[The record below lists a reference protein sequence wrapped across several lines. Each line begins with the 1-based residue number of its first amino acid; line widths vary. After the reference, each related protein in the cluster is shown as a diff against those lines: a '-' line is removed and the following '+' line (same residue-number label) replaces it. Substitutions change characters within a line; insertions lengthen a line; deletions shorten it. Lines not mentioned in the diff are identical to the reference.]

1 MKKKYKTLD
10 VLNHAWLSA
19 FWSHTYTDWEQIHS
33 PSPRGEDEL
42 HGLKLDWKR
51 FVSEQLQD
59 FCREE
64 LRAVKTYSDLP
75 VTTNMM
81 MYFSPLDYDKWAE
94 ELDVISWDSYP
105 SWHTKEDEVPIAV
118 WAAFMHNQM
127 RGFQKKPFLM
137 MESTPSLV
145 NWDEE
150 NNVKRPGMNYLSSMQ
165 AIALGSDSVLYFQ
178 WRNSRGSSEKFHGA
192 VVDHDGSEKNR
203 VFQEVA
209 WIGKDL
215 EKLSSQILS
224 TCNREKVAIIMDL
237 ENWWALSDAQ
247 AISRKF
253 DYTEEL
259 LKYYRVFWEKGIEVD
274 IISMDRE
281 LSDYQLVVAP
291 TLYLHKKEYI
301 HKVEAYVEAGGIYVT
316 TYWSGVVNET
326 DLCFIGERPHERLLG
341 LSVDEIDVGNEY
353 FPNTFSYK
361 DGVYKAGVLREV
373 VTLQTAKPLGTYLQD
388 YNVNTPAITENAYGK
403 GKAYYVVVQP
413 DLEFLKEFLGDVIE
427 EANVEA
433 NLTETLP
440 YGVTVSKR
448 SGKEQKDDVYF
459 LQNFNRHPVKMVL
472 NECYTNLIT
481 DEILTGS
488 IKLQTYQCIVMQK
501 K

>member
-1 MKKKYKTLD
+1 MIGGIEMNSEINAFINKYVKEIRNNNAAFFAGAGFSKESGYVDWKTLLESIASELGLEVEKEHDLVALAQYCYNKHQNRGIIND
-10 VLNHAWLSA
+10 VIFEEFSKQKEPTQNHRILA
-19 FWSHTYTDWEQIHS
+19 
-33 PSPRGEDEL
+33 R
-42 HGLKLDWKR
+42 
-51 FVSEQLQD
+51 
-59 FCREE
+59 
-64 LRAVKTYSDLP
+64 LP
-75 VTTNMM
+75 IGVIWTTN
-81 MYFSPLDYDKWAE
+81 YDDLIEKAFDNVQKIV
-94 ELDVISWDSYP
+94 DVKSRNEHLSNTLANRECILY
-105 SWHTKEDEVPIAV
+105 K
-118 WAAFMHNQM
+118 MH
-127 RGFQKKPFLM
+127 GDK
-137 MESTPSLV
+137 
-145 NWDEE
+145 
-150 NNVKRPGMNYLSSMQ
+150 NNP
-165 AIALGSDSVLYFQ
+165 SVLYFQ
-178 WRNSRGSSEKFHGA
+178 WRKSRGSSEKFHGA
-192 VVDHDGSEKNR
+192 VVDHDASEKNR

-224 TCNREKVAIIMDL
+224 TCNRAKVAIIMDW

>member
-1 MKKKYKTLD
+1 M
-10 VLNHAWLSA
+10 
-19 FWSHTYTDWEQIHS
+19 
-33 PSPRGEDEL
+33 
-42 HGLKLDWKR
+42 
-51 FVSEQLQD
+51 
-59 FCREE
+59 
-64 LRAVKTYSDLP
+64 
-75 VTTNMM
+75 
-81 MYFSPLDYDKWAE
+81 
-94 ELDVISWDSYP
+94 
-105 SWHTKEDEVPIAV
+105 
-118 WAAFMHNQM
+118 
-127 RGFQKKPFLM
+127 
-137 MESTPSLV
+137 
-145 NWDEE
+145 
-150 NNVKRPGMNYLSSMQ
+150 
-165 AIALGSDSVLYFQ
+165 
-178 WRNSRGSSEKFHGA
+178 
-192 VVDHDGSEKNR
+192 EKNR

-224 TCNREKVAIIMDL
+224 TCNRAKVAIIMDW

-281 LSDYQLVVAP
+281 LLDYQLVVAP

-403 GKAYYVVVQP
+403 GKAYYVAVQP

-488 IKLQTYQCIVMQK
+488 VILQTYQCIVMQK

>member
-1 MKKKYKTLD
+1 MGKKIVAILLIATMAMGIAACGGSGDKKDDNTITVWCWDKTFNIFAMEEAAKIYQEDHQD
-10 VLNHAWLSA
+10 VKIDIVEVGDVDVQSRLTTAGTSGDLSTLPDIFLMQDQA
-19 FWSHTYTDWEQIHS
+19 FQKNVLSYPDVFTEISEKKIDFSEFAPGKTDFSVVDGKHYGVPFDNGAAIACYRTDILQEAGMTLEDFTDITWDEWVEKGKVVLEKTGK
-33 PSPRGEDEL
+33 PLLTTTAGECDL
-42 HGLKLDWKR
+42 LTMM
-51 FVSEQLQD
+51 LQSAGASLFNED
-59 FCREE
+59 G
-64 LRAVKTYSDLP
+64 
-75 VTTNMM
+75 TTNIAKNDT
-81 MYFSPLDYDKWAE
+81 LKK
-94 ELDVISWDSYP
+94 VIDTYCKMKDSGVLQ
-105 SWHTKEDEVPIAV
+105 EV
-118 WAAFMHNQM
+118 N
-127 RGFQKKPFLM
+127 
-137 MESTPSLV
+137 
-145 NWDEE
+145 NWDE
-150 NNVKRPGMNYLSSMQ
+150 
-165 AIALGSDSVLYFQ
+165 
-178 WRNSRGSSEKFHGA
+178 
-192 VVDHDGSEKNR
+192 
-203 VFQEVA
+203 
-209 WIGKDL
+209 
-215 EKLSSQILS
+215 
-224 TCNREKVAIIMDL
+224 
-237 ENWWALSDAQ
+237 
-247 AISRKF
+247 
-253 DYTEEL
+253 YT
-259 LKYYRVFWEKGIEVD
+259 
-274 IISMDRE
+274 
-281 LSDYQLVVAP
+281 
-291 TLYLHKKEYI
+291 
-301 HKVEAYVEAGGIYVT
+301 
-316 TYWSGVVNET
+316 GVVNET

-403 GKAYYVVVQP
+403 GKAYYVAVQP

>member
-1 MKKKYKTLD
+1 MHRQGTYWF
-10 VLNHAWLSA
+10 AA
-19 FWSHTYTDWEQIHS
+19 FWNY
-33 PSPRGEDEL
+33 
-42 HGLKLDWKR
+42 
-51 FVSEQLQD
+51 V
-59 FCREE
+59 
-64 LRAVKTYSDLP
+64 LP
-75 VTTNMM
+75 
-81 MYFSPLDYDKWAE
+81 L
-94 ELDVISWDSYP
+94 L
-105 SWHTKEDEVPIAV
+105 
-118 WAAFMHNQM
+118 
-127 RGFQKKPFLM
+127 PFL
-137 MESTPSLV
+137 LFC
-145 NWDEE
+145 
-150 NNVKRPGMNYLSSMQ
+150 L
-165 AIALGSDSVLYFQ
+165 LYFQ
-178 WRNSRGSSEKFHGA
+178 KYIQQKSIAIQLFLTLLIFMAAFSQEQIGVA
-192 VVDHDGSEKNR
+192 VVGFTLMIGIWEYVKKNFNR
-203 VFQEVA
+203 
-209 WIGKDL
+209 WNIGY
-215 EKLSSQILS
+215 ILA
-224 TCNREKVAIIMDL
+224 CNRAKVAIIMDW

-281 LSDYQLVVAP
+281 LLDYQLVVAP

-403 GKAYYVVVQP
+403 GKAYYVAVQP

>member
-1 MKKKYKTLD
+1 MIGGIEMNSEINAFINKYVKEIRNNNAAFFAGAGFSKESGYVDWKTLLESIASELGLEVEKEHDLVALAQYCYNKHQNRGIIND
-10 VLNHAWLSA
+10 VIFEEFSKQKEPTQNHRILA
-19 FWSHTYTDWEQIHS
+19 
-33 PSPRGEDEL
+33 R
-42 HGLKLDWKR
+42 
-51 FVSEQLQD
+51 
-59 FCREE
+59 
-64 LRAVKTYSDLP
+64 LP
-75 VTTNMM
+75 IGVIWTTN
-81 MYFSPLDYDKWAE
+81 YDDLIEKAFDNVQKIV
-94 ELDVISWDSYP
+94 DVKSRNEHLSNTLANRECILY
-105 SWHTKEDEVPIAV
+105 K
-118 WAAFMHNQM
+118 MH
-127 RGFQKKPFLM
+127 GDK
-137 MESTPSLV
+137 
-145 NWDEE
+145 
-150 NNVKRPGMNYLSSMQ
+150 NNP
-165 AIALGSDSVLYFQ
+165 SVLYFQ
-178 WRNSRGSSEKFHGA
+178 WRKSRGSSEKFHGA
-192 VVDHDGSEKNR
+192 VVGHDASEKNR

-224 TCNREKVAIIMDL
+224 TCNRAKVAIIMDW